1 MTNTA
6 VLEDYINRSGLK
18 KNRIAAAL
26 GLTSYGLSL
35 KVRNVNEFK
44 ASEIDLLC
52 AILQIDLSDRMRIF
66 FAKDVAK

>member
-1 MTNTA
+1 MTNTTL
-6 VLEDYINRSGLK
+6 LEDYIEQSGMK

-35 KVRNVNEFK
+35 KVHNITEFK
-44 ASEIDLLC
+44 ASEIELLC
-52 AILQIDLSDRMRIF
+52 AILKIDVGDRMRIF